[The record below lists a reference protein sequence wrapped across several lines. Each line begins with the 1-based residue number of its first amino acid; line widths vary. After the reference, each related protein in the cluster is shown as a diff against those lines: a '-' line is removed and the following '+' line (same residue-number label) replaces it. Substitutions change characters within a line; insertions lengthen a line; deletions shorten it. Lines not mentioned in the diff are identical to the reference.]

1 MTMEADAFG
10 ETLLQ
15 VDTFATLPSSCLE
28 AVPAC
33 SSFVTMI
40 FLWPSGQL
48 EMPHNF
54 LIFFAQN
61 VRKEW
66 NILCTKCFCI
76 DANRQ
81 TAPVS
86 YKICV
91 WTRSCVDLLR
101 WSQISRYGG
110 LRPLTI
116 RTENMHFF
124 QSDDARLLWI
134 SFTWNF
140 WTSRL
145 VIVVTVVCRFAF
157 GN

>member
-81 TAPVS
+81 NSSSVLQ
-86 YKICV
+86 
-91 WTRSCVDLLR
+91 DLCL
-101 WSQISRYGG
+101 
-110 LRPLTI
+110 
-116 RTENMHFF
+116 
-124 QSDDARLLWI
+124 D
-134 SFTWNF
+134 
-140 WTSRL
+140 
-145 VIVVTVVCRFAF
+145 TVLCRFAEMKSNLKVRWTTTCNNQNGKYAF
-157 GN
+157 LPKWWRSAALDFIHLKFLDFKACHSGYRGLPVCFR